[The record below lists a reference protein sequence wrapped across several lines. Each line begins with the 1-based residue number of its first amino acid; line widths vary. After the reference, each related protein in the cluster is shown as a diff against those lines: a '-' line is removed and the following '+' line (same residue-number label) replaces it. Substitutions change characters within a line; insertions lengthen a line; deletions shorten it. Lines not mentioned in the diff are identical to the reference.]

1 MRVNPGEW
9 DALARER
16 QDHLIDRKRLVE
28 STTDANA
35 QPVGRLIKGHD
46 WKLQVV
52 MFREQRQEE
61 FSEMRRREMAIR
73 TKRLDWPKKMSEQ
86 MRAAWAAGKFA
97 NRKQAY
103 LKKTTARVARAR
115 RLRSDG
121 WTYQQIGDAIGIT
134 SYTAMRW
141 LGWTRPA
148 KGESKRSFPVTFQG
162 VAYPSL
168 REAERQTGVPR
179 HTIKRK
185 ASAG

>member
-35 QPVGRLIKGHD
+35 EPVGRLVKGND
-46 WKLQVV
+46 WQLQVLIL
-52 MFREQRQEE
+52 REQREEE
-61 FSEMRRREMAIR
+61 FSEMRRREMATR
-73 TKRLDWPKKMSEQ
+73 VQRPDWAPKMAAQ
-86 MRAAWAAGKFA
+86 MKAAWAAGKFS

-103 LKKTTARVARAR
+103 LKQTPARVTRAR
-115 RLRSDG
+115 RLRSNG
-121 WTYQQIGDAIGIT
+121 WTYQEIGDAIGIT
-134 SYTAMRW
+134 AYTAMRW

-162 VAYPSL
+162 VTYPSL
-168 REAERQTGVPR
+168 REAERQTGVAR

-185 ASAG
+185 TSAG